1 MSNGQ
6 RANLSGKRLE
16 NHVASVLDDFEYSNV
31 LPKNFFDLKSRV
43 GNPIYAR
50 QCYAGTSIYNRK
62 RRVDIILH
70 HPQKWAD
77 CLVIQCKWQSRSGS
91 VDEKYPF
98 EVLSINKNP
107 FPTVI
112 VLDGGGYSSVSGE
125 WLRSQAGKDNLLQV
139 CNLGEF
145 DNFAKANL

>member
-16 NHVASVLDDFEYSNV
+16 NHVASVLEDFGYSKV
-31 LPKNFFDLKSRV
+31 LPKNFFDLKSHV
-43 GNPIYAR
+43 ENPIYAR

-62 RRVDIILH
+62 RRVDIILY
-70 HPQKWAD
+70 HPQKWDD

-112 VLDGGGYSSVSGE
+112 VLDGGGYSSVSGD
-125 WLRSQAGKDNLLQV
+125 WLRSQAGRDNLLQV

-145 DNFAKANL
+145 DNFAKATL

>member
-1 MSNGQ
+1 MKFM
-6 RANLSGKRLE
+6 LI
-16 NHVASVLDDFEYSNV
+16 F
-31 LPKNFFDLKSRV
+31 
-43 GNPIYAR
+43 
-50 QCYAGTSIYNRK
+50 
-62 RRVDIILH
+62 
-70 HPQKWAD
+70 
-77 CLVIQCKWQSRSGS
+77 
-91 VDEKYPF
+91 DEKYPF

-125 WLRSQAGKDNLLQV
+125 WLRSQAGRDNLLQV

>member
-16 NHVASVLDDFEYSNV
+16 NHVASVLDDFRYSKV
-31 LPKNFFDLKSRV
+31 LPKNFFDLKNGV

-125 WLRSQAGKDNLLQV
+125 WLRSKAGKGNLLQV